1 MIRVYKNNDI
11 KYVTKGAYESFYR
24 PLGYN
29 IIIES
34 PVAKPEVEK
43 ESTIQLDEVKETP
56 KRTRVSSKKINKEKI
71 NDYIMKREDNSTSN
85 GFYK

>member
-1 MIRVYKNNDI
+1 MIRIYKNNDI

-29 IIIES
+29 IIIDQ
-34 PVAKPEVEK
+34 PQVKQEVEK

-56 KRTRVSSKKINKEKI
+56 KRTRVSSKKINKE
-71 NDYIMKREDNSTSN
+71 D
-85 GFYK
+85 